1 MHQSLHALSL
11 HRPYPWQPQVLWDT
25 NRPRQSTG
33 SITYLASVKQALLLE
48 DEWMAKSLASAL
60 ETSAAKE
67 LYLFLRMAF
76 CICPVSASTDSPH
89 CFWMT
94 RLSLA
99 LQSKQHQLGSPQN
112 IPSLWQWASYLMETE
127 VGHLGVASCLSCC
140 CCHIFGGKG
149 LK

>member
-94 RLSLA
+94 RLCPWHYN
-99 LQSKQHQLGSPQN
+99 QSSTSWDPLRISQAYDSELVIWWKQRWD
-112 IPSLWQWASYLMETE
+112 IW
-127 VGHLGVASCLSCC
+127 V
-140 CCHIFGGKG
+140 
-149 LK
+149 